1 MKRTK
6 ITDKITYVEP
16 DSMANFTSC
25 AGMILLSKQKILIDM
40 NMGTDEIPK
49 LLEQEKPDAA
59 MITHYHLDHSTWT
72 RQVNTYTD
80 AVVFIPEGEEPY
92 LTSTDFVIEHTA
104 GAFGMSKPW
113 TSFVVDFLGYEPLN
127 AYESCS
133 ETTSFK
139 DMAPEMVLI
148 NTPGHSPSHTS
159 FYFPEDKIL
168 FSGDMG
174 LDRFGPWYGWA
185 DCSIKK
191 LVESILRLE
200 GMDIELIL
208 TSHGGVVKKEIQHAW
223 ASGISTILQ
232 REKKIIQN
240 LDKGMETDDIIR
252 QGVFFSD
259 KEKVSEPMRSFLYM
273 WDTAMYNHHESLI
286 NEGGLIKFFPEI
298 LTLSTV
304 PYNLG

>member
-25 AGMILLSKQKILIDM
+25 AGMILQSKKKFLIDM
-40 NMGTDEIPK
+40 NMGADEIPG

-59 MITHYHLDHSTWT
+59 MITHYHLDHAIWI
-72 RQVNTYTD
+72 RQVNAHTD

-104 GAFGMSKPW
+104 GPFGMAEQWK
-113 TSFVVDFLGYEPLN
+113 SFVVNCLGYSPLEV
-127 AYESCS
+127 YDICS

-191 LVESILRLE
+191 LVESILRLD
-200 GMDIELIL
+200 GMDIGLVL
-208 TSHGGVVKKEIQHAW
+208 TSHGGILKKNIQQVWATSIVK
-223 ASGISTILQ
+223 ILQ
-232 REKKIIQN
+232 REEKIIQN
-240 LDKGMETDDIIR
+240 LDKGMDKQDIIR
-252 QGVFFSD
+252 QGVFYSD
-259 KEKVSEPMRSFLYM
+259 KEKVSEPMKSFLYM
-273 WDTAMYNHHESLI
+273 WDTAMYNHHEFLI
-286 NEGGLIKFFPEI
+286 NEGGLIKFFSEI
-298 LTLSTV
+298 PALSKI
-304 PYNLG
+304 L

>member
-1 MKRTK
+1 MKKTK

-16 DSMANFTSC
+16 DSMANFASC
-25 AGMILLSKQKILIDM
+25 AGMILQSKKKILIDM
-40 NMGTDEIPK
+40 NMGADEIPG

-59 MITHYHLDHSTWT
+59 MITHYHLDHSIWT
-72 RQVNTYTD
+72 RQVNACKD

-104 GAFGMSKPW
+104 GPFGMEEQW
-113 TSFVVDFLGYEPLN
+113 EAFVVNSLGYSPLEV
-127 AYESCS
+127 YECCS

-191 LVESILRLE
+191 LVESILRLD
-200 GMDIELIL
+200 GMDIGLVL
-208 TSHGGVVKKEIQHAW
+208 TSHGGILKKNIQQAW
-223 ASGISTILQ
+223 ATSIVKILQ

-240 LDKGMETDDIIR
+240 LDKGMDKQDIIR
-252 QGVFFSD
+252 QGVFYPD
-259 KEKVSEPMRSFLYM
+259 KEKASDPMRSFLYM

-298 LTLSTV
+298 PVFISKRS
-304 PYNLG
+304 NIS